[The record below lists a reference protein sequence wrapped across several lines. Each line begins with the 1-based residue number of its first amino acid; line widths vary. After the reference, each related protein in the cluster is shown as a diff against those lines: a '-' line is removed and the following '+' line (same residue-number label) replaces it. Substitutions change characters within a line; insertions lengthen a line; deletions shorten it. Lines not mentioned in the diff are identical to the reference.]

1 MCECVSNIRLCLI
14 AWHAYVWIFSAFLC
28 AVFQTPSPVPASA
41 NSLFI
46 NCILLH
52 SKTKVLRRTT
62 KTRSHSY
69 IHIHAYSTQCTCSRR
84 EKNMNGRITPSTA
97 AFSHY
102 LQYLLCL
109 SPVCYFSRVCLCSCM
124 SVLCVYLSFSF
135 SHTRSLSLS
144 RDSIDYTHN
153 THIYIFFLIIVI
165 LLIGFRLFDSM
176 LIRTCD
182 SDNKRM
188 K

>member
-1 MCECVSNIRLCLI
+1 ML
-14 AWHAYVWIFSAFLC
+14 F
-28 AVFQTPSPVPASA
+28 FQNPSPAAPSSA

-62 KTRSHSY
+62 KTLTFTH
-69 IHIHAYSTQCTCSRR
+69 TQRNVCSRR
-84 EKNMNGRITPSTA
+84 ERERRKTVNGRITPSTA

-124 SVLCVYLSFSF
+124 SVFCTSHSRSPTPDHFLCQEIRFTIPTHTH
-135 SHTRSLSLS
+135 SHTF
-144 RDSIDYTHN
+144 
-153 THIYIFFLIIVI
+153 IYIFSFW
-165 LLIGFRLFDSM
+165 LLLFYWLDSDY
-176 LIRTCD
+176 LIRC
-182 SDNKRM
+182 
-188 K
+188 